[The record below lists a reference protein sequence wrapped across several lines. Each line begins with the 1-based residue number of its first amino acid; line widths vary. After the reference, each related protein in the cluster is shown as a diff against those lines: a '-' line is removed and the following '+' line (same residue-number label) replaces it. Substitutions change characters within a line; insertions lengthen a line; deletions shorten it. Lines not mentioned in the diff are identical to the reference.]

1 MEPFALIDELKTLAV
16 NEDALAV
23 SREVS
28 DLKSRFDNLLLELE
42 RANQVA
48 AMEAEING
56 DEFESIDIK
65 AIKDSF
71 YEIYLIYRDRRKEQA
86 SAKEAIENEN
96 LRKKKVLISKLN
108 QLIASEENIG
118 TAVSAYKEIHENWKQ
133 IGDIPRDS
141 RDAVQQEYSRA
152 LEDFFYNIKIYREL
166 KDHDLKRNTQL
177 KRAII
182 GQIAELLKLTVIK
195 DIEQQLKLLQNEWE
209 EIGPVQNEEWE
220 AIKEDYWKQV
230 KAVYARINLFYEDR
244 KQILAEQLKLKQ
256 ELVVE
261 TASFIDAIGE
271 TQTIKSWDELTSR
284 LLDFQERWKTI
295 GFGPRKENEELWAQF
310 RAHCD
315 NFFQKKRAFYN
326 ILQEKNKVLIQE
338 KKRIIAEAI
347 QYKDSTDWKNASD
360 KLIQLQKQWKNSGNT
375 GQKTEQKLWQEFRS
389 ACDAFFNAKQKHFE
403 AQDKLLEDNLTA
415 KEALIVSIEK
425 YELSEDKKQALQD
438 LRNFSA
444 SFNEIGRVPIK
455 SKDSVYAAY
464 KAALDKH
471 YGQLKLEGD
480 EKDKV
485 MFQARIETLAASPE
499 ASKAFAREK
508 ASIRKEIDQLKQQV
522 LQYENNL
529 GFLSRSKSAD
539 LLRKDVEGKINI
551 NKTKI
556 EALIKKL
563 KMIPNE

>member
-1 MEPFALIDELKTLAV
+1 MEPFALIDELKSLAV
-16 NEDALAV
+16 NEDALSV

-56 DEFESIDIK
+56 DILESIDIK
-65 AIKDSF
+65 AIKDAF
-71 YEIYLIYRDRRKEQA
+71 YEIYQIYRDRRKEQA
-86 SAKEAIENEN
+86 SAKEALENDN
-96 LRKKKVLISKLN
+96 LREKKSLIEKLRA
-108 QLIASEENIG
+108 LIASEENIG
-118 TAVSAYKEIHENWKQ
+118 AALSAYKEIHEKWKEV
-133 IGDIPRDS
+133 GDIPRDA
-141 RDAVQQEYSRA
+141 RDVVQQEYSRA

-166 KDHDLKRNTQL
+166 KDHDFKRNTQL
-177 KRAII
+177 KKAII
-182 GQIAELLKLTVIK
+182 SQISDLLKLTVIK

-220 AIKEDYWKQV
+220 GIKEDYWTQV

-261 TASFIDAIGE
+261 TASFVDTIGE
-271 TQTIKSWDELTSR
+271 NQTVKSWDELTAK
-284 LLDFQERWKTI
+284 LLEFQERWKTI
-295 GFGPRKENEELWAQF
+295 GIGPRKENEELWVVF

-315 NFFQKKRAFYN
+315 NFFQKKRAFYDV
-326 ILQEKNKVLIQE
+326 LQEKNKSLIQE
-338 KKRIIAEAI
+338 KKRIIAEAL

-360 KLIQLQKQWKNSGNT
+360 KLIHLQKQWKNSGNT

-389 ACDAFFNAKQKHFE
+389 VCDSFFNSKQKHFE

-415 KEALIVSIEK
+415 KEALIAAIEK
-425 YELSEDKKQALQD
+425 YELNSDKKQALQD

-444 SFNEIGRVPIK
+444 SFNEIGRVPMK

-480 EKDKV
+480 EKEKV
-485 MFQARIETLAASPE
+485 LFQAKIETLAASPE

-539 LLRKDVEGKINI
+539 LLRKDVEGKIKV

-556 EALIKKL
+556 EALIKKM

>member
-65 AIKDSF
+65 AIKDAF

-141 RDAVQQEYSRA
+141 RDAIQQEYSRA

-195 DIEQQLKLLQNEWE
+195 DIEQQLKLLQNDWE

-220 AIKEDYWKQV
+220 AIKEEYWKQV

-261 TASFIDAIGE
+261 TASFIEAISE
-271 TQTIKSWDELTSR
+271 TQTVKSWDELTSS
-284 LLDFQERWKTI
+284 LLEFQERWKTI
-295 GFGPRKENEELWAQF
+295 GFGPRKENEELWAEF
-310 RAHCD
+310 RMHCD

-338 KKRIIAEAI
+338 KKRIITEAI

-464 KAALDKH
+464 KAVLDKH

>member
-195 DIEQQLKLLQNEWE
+195 DIEQQLKLLQNDWE

-220 AIKEDYWKQV
+220 AIKEEYWKQV

-347 QYKDSTDWKNASD
+347 QYKDSSDWKNASD

-444 SFNEIGRVPIK
+444 TFNEIGRVPIK
-455 SKDSVYAAY
+455 SKDSVYNAY

>member
-23 SREVS
+23 NREVS

-65 AIKDSF
+65 AIKTAF

-86 SAKEAIENEN
+86 SAKEVMENDN
-96 LRKKKVLISKLN
+96 LRKKKALITKLKE
-108 QLIASEENIG
+108 LIASEENIG
-118 TAVSAYKEIHENWKQ
+118 AAVTAYKEIHENWKQ

-141 RDAVQQEYSRA
+141 RDDIQQEYSRV

-166 KDHDLKRNTQL
+166 KEHDLKRNAQL
-177 KRAII
+177 KRSII
-182 GQIAELLKLTVIK
+182 SQIGELLKLTVIK
-195 DIEQQLKLLQNEWE
+195 DIEQQLKLLQNDWD

-220 AIKEDYWKQV
+220 AIKEDYWMNV
-230 KAVYARINLFYEDR
+230 KAVYSRINLFYEDR
-244 KQILAEQLKLKQ
+244 KQLLVEQLKLKQ
-256 ELVVE
+256 ELVVQTTE
-261 TASFIDAIGE
+261 FVNAIGE
-271 TQTIKSWDELTSR
+271 NQTVKSWDELTAS
-284 LLDFQERWKTI
+284 LLEFQERWKTI

-326 ILQEKNKVLIQE
+326 VLQEKNKVLIQE
-338 KKRIIAEAI
+338 KKRIITEAM
-347 QYKDSTDWKNASD
+347 QFKDSTDWKNASD
-360 KLIQLQKQWKNSGNT
+360 KLIQLQRQWKNSGNT

-389 ACDAFFNAKQKHFE
+389 VCDSFFNAKQKHFE

-415 KEALIVSIEK
+415 KEALIATIEK
-425 YELSEDKKQALQD
+425 YELNPDKKQALQD

-444 SFNEIGRVPIK
+444 SFNEIGRVPMK
-455 SKDSVYAAY
+455 AKDNIYSTY
-464 KAALDKH
+464 KAVLDKH

-480 EKDKV
+480 EKEKV

-522 LQYENNL
+522 LQYENNM

-539 LLRKDVEGKINI
+539 LLRKDVEGKINL

-556 EALIKKL
+556 DALIKKL